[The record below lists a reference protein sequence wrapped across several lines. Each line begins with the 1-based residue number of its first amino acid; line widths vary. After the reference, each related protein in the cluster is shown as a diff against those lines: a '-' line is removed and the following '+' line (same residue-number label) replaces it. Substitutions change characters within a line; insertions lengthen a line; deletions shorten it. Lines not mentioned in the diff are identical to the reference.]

1 MWNRFNLRCEV
12 CDYYLPKEKLTQFSA
27 VKASSYCPSCEQGL
41 LNVHYDLGSDHF
53 RNWKSQLLHRQG
65 SLWRYWEL
73 LPLTDWEMAVTF
85 GEGWTPLIPLNRFGS
100 EIGLSQVY
108 FKDERQGPTATFKDR
123 QATVAISFLKEQGI
137 EDLVLAST
145 GNVAIAYSAYAARAG
160 IRVYAFFPAGVSP
173 AKIKEASLYG
183 AKVMA
188 VEGTYDQ
195 AKARAA
201 QFAGDQGIFLDQG
214 IKTFAG
220 VESMKTMGF
229 EIAEQLNWR
238 SPDWYVQGVSGG
250 MGPVGVAKGFKELKT
265 LGLVDKIPAL
275 GLIQSAGCA
284 PIANSFQDGKPSV
297 AAVASPETAIATLAT
312 GNPGIA
318 YDLLKQHLDTEGGS
332 CAAIS
337 DDEAWAMVQ
346 KLATTEG
353 ILVEPAT
360 AVTFAGV
367 VKLAQQ
373 GMIQPQETV
382 VINCSGR
389 EKDIHS
395 LFDVNATRELPSIT
409 QKSGG

>member
-1 MWNRFNLRCEV
+1 MGNRFDLRCEG
-12 CDYYLPKEKLTQFSA
+12 CGYSLPKEKLMGL
-27 VKASSYCPSCEQGL
+27 ASSSTCPDCDRAL
-41 LNVHYDLGSDHF
+41 LNAQYDLRGDRF
-53 RNWKSQLLHRQG
+53 LDWKSQLLHRKG

-73 LPLTDWEMAVTF
+73 LPITAWETVVTF
-85 GEGWTPLIPLNRFGS
+85 GEGWTPLIPLPKFGRS
-100 EIGLSQVY
+100 IGLENLY

-123 QATVAISFLKEQGI
+123 QATVAISYLKEQGI
-137 EDLVLAST
+137 DRIVLAST
-145 GNVAIAYSAYAARAG
+145 GNVAIAYSAYAARGG
-160 IRVYAFFPAGVSP
+160 IQVYAFFPAGVAS

-188 VEGTYDQ
+188 VEGTYDE
-195 AKARAA
+195 AKAAA
-201 QFAGDQGIFLDQG
+201 ARFASDQGFFLDQG

-229 EIAEQLNWR
+229 EIAEQLGWR

-250 MGPVGVAKGFKELKT
+250 MGPVGVAKGFKELKA

-284 PIANSFQDGKPSV
+284 PIAESFHRRETQVST
-297 AAVASPETAIATLAT
+297 VASPDTSIATLAT
-312 GNPGIA
+312 GNPGLA
-318 YDLLKQHLDTEGGS
+318 YNLLKQHLDRDGGD
-332 CAAIS
+332 CAIVTDA
-337 DDEAWAMVQ
+337 EAWEMVET
-346 KLATTEG
+346 LATTEG

-373 GMIQPQETV
+373 GIIQPQETV

-389 EKDIHS
+389 EKDVHS
-395 LFDVNATRELPSIT
+395 LSF
-409 QKSGG
+409 

>member
-1 MWNRFNLRCEV
+1 MWNRFNLRCEG
-12 CDYYLPKEKLTQFSA
+12 CDYYLPKEKLTQFPS
-27 VKASSYCPSCEQGL
+27 VKASSHCPNCKQGL
-41 LNVHYDLGSDHF
+41 LNVHYDLSSDHF
-53 RNWKSQLLHRQG
+53 LDWKSQLLPRQG

-73 LPLTDWEMAVTF
+73 LPLVDWEMAVTF

-100 EIGLSQVY
+100 AIGLSNVY
-108 FKDERQGPTATFKDR
+108 VKDERQGPTATFKDR

-137 EDLVLAST
+137 DELVLAST

-160 IRVYAFFPAGVSP
+160 IQVYAFFPEGVSP
-173 AKIKEASLYG
+173 SKIKEARLYG
-183 AKVMA
+183 AKIMA

-195 AKARAA
+195 AKAMAA
-201 QFAGDQGIFLDQG
+201 QFAADQGIFLDQG

-229 EIAEQLNWR
+229 EIAEQLGWR

-250 MGPVGVAKGFKELKT
+250 MGPVGVAKGFKELKA

-284 PIANSFQDGKPSV
+284 PIADSFHRGERNVS
-297 AAVASPETAIATLAT
+297 AVASPETAIATLAT

-318 YDLLKQHLDTEGGS
+318 YDLLKKHLDTDGGN
-332 CAAIS
+332 CATVT
-337 DDEAWAMVQ
+337 DEEAWAMVQ
-346 KLATTEG
+346 KLAATEG

-360 AVTFAGV
+360 AVTFMGV

-373 GMIQPQETV
+373 GVISPEETV

-389 EKDIHS
+389 EKDI
-395 LFDVNATRELPSIT
+395 ATVT
-409 QKSGG
+409 